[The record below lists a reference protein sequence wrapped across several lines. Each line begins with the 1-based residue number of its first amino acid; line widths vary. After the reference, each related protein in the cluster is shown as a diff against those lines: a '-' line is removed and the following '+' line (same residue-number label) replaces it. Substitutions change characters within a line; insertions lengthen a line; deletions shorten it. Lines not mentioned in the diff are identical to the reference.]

1 MRRLVL
7 ILSFF
12 IVFVSYSYSQTEH
25 LPQVAWRTIL
35 KNVVMV
41 NDSTYTVEVDPI
53 DYNEPGAIQ
62 RIIGNY
68 LKDFVGHTYKV
79 IDSTSTTITVVDVF
93 QTGVGPQTDRAAVV
107 YRSVG
112 DGLSPYL
119 APIYYNYLDKSAFDY
134 SRSIELS
141 VLWEVGA
148 AYVKDSADIL
158 WWKDTLIHVATKY
171 DIDTLRFLRVETDPI
186 YSNDSA
192 NIVWFSDIDTLSF
205 LRTETDPVYSNDSSS
220 IIWFSD
226 TISIISTKY
235 DLDTLNFLREETHK
249 ERGYSTGLSSRTVTV
264 TFDVPF
270 DNVPIGLSNLK
281 VYRWQQVVAGKW
293 RARDVQYYF
302 TTSGSLTNTGFS
314 LEIETTESLTGV
326 IIEYLFF
333 ERFL

>member
-41 NDSTYTVEVDPI
+41 NDSTYAVEVDPI

-68 LKDFVGHTYKV
+68 LKDFVGHTYSI

-93 QTGVGPQTDRAAVV
+93 QAGVGPQTDRAAVV

-148 AYVKDSADIL
+148 AYVQDSANIL
-158 WWKDTLIHVATKY
+158 WWKDTVSHIATKY
-171 DIDTLRFLRVETDPI
+171 DLDTLGFLRI
-186 YSNDSA
+186 
-192 NIVWFSDIDTLSF
+192 
-205 LRTETDPVYSNDSSS
+205 ETDPVYSNDSSS
-220 IIWFSD
+220 IIFFSD

-235 DLDTLNFLREETHK
+235 DLDTLNFLREETHT
-249 ERGYSTGLSSRTVTV
+249 ERGYLTGLSSRTVTV

-270 DNVPIGLSNLK
+270 DNVPIGLDNLK

-302 TTSGSLTNTGFS
+302 TSSGSLTSTGFS